1 MTFRPY
7 VHQVNPVRTSSY
19 AAQASSND
27 VTGQPIA
34 RRSILFPISQV
45 VDLSTIPAAGV
56 QDYFLWTPFE
66 NTLEIAWVGADQERD
81 LGQDMRF
88 QLVQKNGNLVTEL
101 TTQLT
106 LRKLFVDPDDLP
118 RASSILDGPVFL
130 RVTGS
135 AVSVDALVTLHILT
149 SEVR

>member
-7 VHQVNPVRTSSY
+7 VHQIQPTRTDSY
-19 AAQASSND
+19 AAQASSD
-27 VTGQPIA
+27 DATGQPIA
-34 RRSILFPISQV
+34 RRSIMFPISQV

-66 NTLEIAWVGADQERD
+66 NTLEVAWVGSDQERD

-88 QLVQKNGNLVTEL
+88 RLIQKNGNVVTEL
-101 TTQLT
+101 TEELT

-130 RVTGS
+130 RVTGTS
-135 AVSVDALVTLHILT
+135 VSVDALVTLHILT